1 MLPEGRGKV
10 NARGLAHYD
19 RLVDTLLAH
28 GIAPC
33 VTLFHWDLPAALD
46 DRGGWLNPDIADWF
60 TEYASA
66 VFRKLD
72 DRVPMWATLNEPW
85 VVTDGGY
92 LHGVLAPGHRNLF
105 EAPVLFFAVC
115 GALAIT
121 DTVTPLQLGL
131 AWAYVGLRTVHSI
144 IHVTYNRVIHRFLA
158 YVASLVILFL
168 MWALFGVAL
177 WNIA

>member
-1 MLPEGRGKV
+1 MR
-10 NARGLAHYD
+10 NAIFWPVIAQ
-19 RLVDTLLAH
+19 VLL
-28 GIAPC
+28 
-33 VTLFHWDLPAALD
+33 
-46 DRGGWLNPDIADWF
+46 
-60 TEYASA
+60 
-66 VFRKLD
+66 
-72 DRVPMWATLNEPW
+72 
-85 VVTDGGY
+85 
-92 LHGVLAPGHRNLF
+92 VLAVAVRMYLARVAEMRARRIRPQAIATSQTAAEALKNVAAADNFRNLF